1 MKIRCKKQ
9 YLEDLYSTGK
19 TKDKR
24 FKSNPQLIKQYQK
37 TVQRLIKITRIE
49 DLYALKSL
57 QYEKKSGDLKGKS
70 AVYINKQYRLL
81 FTEIPSEEPPHE
93 IELLEL
99 EEISKH
105 YEK

>member
-9 YLEDLYSTGK
+9 YLEDLYTSGK

-37 TVQRLIKITRIE
+37 TVQRLIKATKIE

-57 QYEKKSGDLKGKS
+57 HYEKKTGDLKGKS
-70 AVYINKQYRLL
+70 AVYINNQYRLI
-81 FTEIPSEEPPHE
+81 FSEIPSEKSPYE